1 MNMNFQTKRS
11 PLAIILLGLCT
22 LVFAAPPAI
31 AEPPSWAPAQ
41 GWRDKQKGQHPGR
54 GRGKRKWKQ
63 QRTYAPPEQP
73 ALYTPKVRIA
83 DGTCNRELLGS
94 LLGGASG
101 GYLGSKIGS
110 GSGNLA
116 ATAAGAVIGLIVGG
130 SIGRSMD
137 RLDHACI
144 GQVLEQAETG
154 KRVRWTDPD
163 SNTHYSVT
171 PTRTWRNAD
180 NRDCRDYTSDVR
192 MVSGTKRVTGTA
204 CRNPDGS
211 WQLMN

>member
-1 MNMNFQTKRS
+1 MKKGFHSTRS
-11 PLAIILLGLCT
+11 PFAIIFLGVFALAIT
-22 LVFAAPPAI
+22 APPAV
-31 AEPPSWAPAQ
+31 AEPPPWAPAH
-41 GWRDKQKGQHPGR
+41 GWRDKQKGQYKGR
-54 GRGKRKWKQ
+54 GRGRKKWKQ
-63 QRTYAPPEQP
+63 ERTYAPEQP

-83 DGTCNRELLGS
+83 EGTCNRELLGS
-94 LLGGASG
+94 ILGGASG

-110 GSGNLA
+110 GSGKLA

-154 KRVRWTDPD
+154 QRVRWTDPD
-163 SNTHYSVT
+163 SNTRYSVT
-171 PTRTWRNAD
+171 PTRTWRSAD
-180 NRDCRDYTSDVR
+180 NRYCRDYTSDVR
-192 MVSGTKRVTGTA
+192 MATGTQQVTGTA
-204 CRNPDGS
+204 CRNPDGT